1 MLNPASR
8 GAKGAFNRVLDFEI
22 KFCALRK
29 ASFQNFYKIGMYEI
43 YKFLHGI
50 GILMTVGVI
59 TASLI
64 YGWYKKLFPN
74 NKLLTKIQFPYKWIS
89 PSVKIGLV
97 VLIISGLG
105 MYAERAEQFNS
116 SAVFWIKMGF
126 VLALVINNIWLNS
139 ILKPKGKKIFSDP
152 VLANSPEA
160 LKLKKTFNFAENLSL
175 FLWFTTM
182 IVSFLLP
189 EGREERGGRE
199 F

>member
-1 MLNPASR
+1 
-8 GAKGAFNRVLDFEI
+8 
-22 KFCALRK
+22 
-29 ASFQNFYKIGMYEI
+29 MYEI

-139 ILKPKGKKIFSDP
+139 ILKPKGKKIYEEYFYEEGKYVYYP
-152 VLANSPEA
+152 YLIPHKM
-160 LKLKKTFNFAENLSL
+160 KLYTAMQYEY
-175 FLWFTTM
+175 
-182 IVSFLLP
+182 
-189 EGREERGGRE
+189 
-199 F
+199 